1 MTSSPVPRETLM
13 HVMKTMPAA
22 PQVLSRIRKMT
33 QDPDVDMGDITA
45 LLKCDPALTAR
56 IIRVANSP
64 VYCVGSE
71 YSSLEQALA
80 RVGMSEIYTIAGF
93 AAVVQ
98 MTKQNLRLYGISG
111 AELRENSL
119 LTALIMEA
127 LANVLGVDAQEAYSA
142 GLLRSIGKIA
152 LEGLTYSSGLLH
164 SKGAVALGSLANSGA
179 SKATYDPATNGT
191 LAEWETGLI
200 GLSNCEAAAFV
211 LGEWRFPD
219 GMIAA
224 IGSHYVPEQSPSD
237 PSMATLLNLAAGAVD
252 KLGFGLM
259 GEQPYWSLRSE
270 RMAAL
275 GVTEMQLEAA
285 SERGLERFCAL
296 HSAVS

>member
-1 MTSSPVPRETLM
+1 M

-22 PQVLSRIRKMT
+22 PQVLSRLRKMT
-33 QDPDVDMGDITA
+33 QDPDVDMGDIAA

-98 MTKQNLRLYGISG
+98 MTNQNLRLYGITG

-119 LTALIMEA
+119 LTALIMES
-127 LANVLGVDAQEAYSA
+127 LANLIGVDAQEAYSA

-152 LEGLTYSSGLLH
+152 LEGLTYSSGLLR
-164 SKGAVALGSLANSGA
+164 SQGSFALGSVARSG
-179 SKATYDPATNGT
+179 SHKVTFDPITGGALG
-191 LAEWETGLI
+191 EWETGLV
-200 GLSNCEAAAFV
+200 GFSNCDAAAFI
-211 LGEWRFPD
+211 LSEWRFPD
-219 GMIAA
+219 PMTSA
-224 IGSHYVPEQSPSD
+224 IGSHYAPERDTAAPQLSL
-237 PSMATLLNLAAGAVD
+237 LLNLAAGATD
-252 KLGFGLM
+252 TLGFGLA
-259 GEQPYWSLRSE
+259 GEQGYWSVRAE
-270 RMAAL
+270 RMAAA
-275 GVTEMQLEAA
+275 GVGAQQLEDA
-285 SERGLERFCAL
+285 STRGLERFCAL
-296 HSAVS
+296 HTAVS